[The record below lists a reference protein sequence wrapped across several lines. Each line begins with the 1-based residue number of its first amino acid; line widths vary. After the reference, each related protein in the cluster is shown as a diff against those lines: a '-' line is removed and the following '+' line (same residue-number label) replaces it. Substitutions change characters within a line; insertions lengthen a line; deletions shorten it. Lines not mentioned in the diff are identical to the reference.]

1 MAQDDISFT
10 DLIAS
15 SIHDMKNSLN
25 LQVNALEKIALQ
37 CRERGDTAAFDD
49 LGSVIYQAS
58 RMNLNLVVLLSLY
71 KLGKSMYPV
80 SIDDHSVADVIEEAV
95 LQNKPMM
102 DFKGIAISIDCPP
115 DCYWYID
122 RELIKGVLVN
132 ALNNA
137 YHYTTDKIHVIANRL
152 PLEIREKVRRFGL
165 IFALVT
171 RILLLLSLSWVME
184 LTTPIFTITDHAISG
199 RDLILLSGGFFLIW
213 KASKEIYSEVEL
225 SEHDQ
230 AAANTGVDAS
240 KSMFALFI
248 GSVLQIGLLDII
260 FSLDSVI
267 TAVGMVKEISIM
279 ISAVL
284 ASVLIMLIAA
294 KPIGDFVHHHPSIK
308 VLALSFLTVV
318 GVVLIA
324 EGMGVHIPK
333 GYVYVAMAF
342 SLSVE
347 LLNIRSREK
356 RKKKN

>member
-137 YHYTTDKIHVIANRL
+137 YHYTTDKIHVIARVSNRQ
-152 PLEIREKVRRFGL
+152 LELRIEDNGQGYPEKMLVNEDVAREKGVNFETGSTGLGFYFCSQVARLHKNGGKRGYLMIENGGTLGGGCLVVR
-165 IFALVT
+165 
-171 RILLLLSLSWVME
+171 
-184 LTTPIFTITDHAISG
+184 
-199 RDLILLSGGFFLIW
+199 
-213 KASKEIYSEVEL
+213 
-225 SEHDQ
+225 
-230 AAANTGVDAS
+230 
-240 KSMFALFI
+240 
-248 GSVLQIGLLDII
+248 
-260 FSLDSVI
+260 
-267 TAVGMVKEISIM
+267 
-279 ISAVL
+279 
-284 ASVLIMLIAA
+284 
-294 KPIGDFVHHHPSIK
+294 
-308 VLALSFLTVV
+308 
-318 GVVLIA
+318 
-324 EGMGVHIPK
+324 IP
-333 GYVYVAMAF
+333 
-342 SLSVE
+342 
-347 LLNIRSREK
+347 
-356 RKKKN
+356 